1 MSVQGIFLEIKRAT
15 IKVVS
20 KNQLPLQPQM
30 QMVP

>member
-1 MSVQGIFLEIKRAT
+1 MLIFLEIKHGT

-20 KNQLPLQPQM
+20 KNQLPLQPQT